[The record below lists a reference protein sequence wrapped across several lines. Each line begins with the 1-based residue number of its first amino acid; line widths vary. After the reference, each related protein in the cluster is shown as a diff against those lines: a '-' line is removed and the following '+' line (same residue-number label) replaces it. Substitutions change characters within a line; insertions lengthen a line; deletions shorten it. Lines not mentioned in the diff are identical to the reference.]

1 MPDFIPGVELSRQF
15 FREVVKPILDREFPQ
30 LSYDAALIGSG
41 SDVLGFDTP
50 MSRDHFWG
58 PRLYVFVSS
67 EDRER
72 HTDDI
77 RETLSHLLPYQF
89 KGYSTHYV
97 YKPQEPH
104 IPIGEMIDTGP
115 VQHLIEVHTLQDWVL
130 DYTQLDLRQVMSV
143 TDWLTVSSQ
152 KLRTLTAGG
161 VYHSG
166 LGELDLM
173 RERLAWYP
181 DEIWFYLLAC
191 GWQRISQEEAF
202 VGRTGDVG
210 DDIGSRIIA
219 SRLVRDLMRLCFYME
234 KIYPPY
240 AKWYGTA
247 FKELTCAP
255 ALMPLLEAVL
265 SANTWQE
272 REKPLTQAYQ
282 LVGEMH
288 NRLNITNPVSTNIV
302 PYFDR
307 PYQVIFA
314 GRFAERLF
322 EKITNTQLR
331 DTPIGSIDQ
340 WSDNT
345 DVLENARTAKQARH
359 LYALEEN
366 PIE

>member
-1 MPDFIPGVELSRQF
+1 
-15 FREVVKPILDREFPQ
+15 
-30 LSYDAALIGSG
+30 
-41 SDVLGFDTP
+41 
-50 MSRDHFWG
+50 
-58 PRLYVFVSS
+58 
-67 EDRER
+67 
-72 HTDDI
+72 
-77 RETLSHLLPYQF
+77 
-89 KGYSTHYV
+89 
-97 YKPQEPH
+97 
-104 IPIGEMIDTGP
+104 
-115 VQHLIEVHTLQDWVL
+115 LQDWVL

-202 VGRTGDVG
+202 VGQTGDVG